1 MSPECVYR
9 IPVLPGT
16 EYRTR
21 HFAAPSVLPSDAGC
35 SREQRVGWSR
45 SFRIY
50 TNIGCLG
57 SGHLWGSIFK
67 LGFRGAQQYFWQQ
80 NLIELVQ
87 RLRLDSVRNIW
98 DQKNS
103 HLFERCPASTT
114 ISKVFMSNA
123 HCSMIVFILNPEF
136 VIMTLNGSHSSGFT
150 KLNSINFEKS

>member
-21 HFAAPSVLPSDAGC
+21 HFAAPSDAGC
-35 SREQRVGWSR
+35 SREQPDGWSR

-50 TNIGCLG
+50 TKVGCLD
-57 SGHLWGSIFK
+57 SGPFCGNMFK

-80 NLIELVQ
+80 SLIELVQ
-87 RLRLDSVRNIW
+87 RLRLDSVRDIW

-103 HLFERCPASTT
+103 HLLERCPASTT
-114 ISKVFMSNA
+114 ISKVCMSNA
-123 HCSMIVFILNPEF
+123 HCSMIVITLNPEF
-136 VIMTLNGSHSSGFT
+136 VIMTLNGAHSPGFS
-150 KLNSINFEKS
+150 KLNSITCEKS